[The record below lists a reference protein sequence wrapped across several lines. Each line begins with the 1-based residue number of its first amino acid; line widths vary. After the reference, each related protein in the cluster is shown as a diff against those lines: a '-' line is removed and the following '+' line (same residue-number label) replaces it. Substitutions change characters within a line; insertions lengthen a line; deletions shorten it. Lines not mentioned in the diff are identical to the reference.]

1 MVADEVQKAIDEA
14 NRRFMEG
21 FLKQDPSMNA
31 SVYAE
36 DAVVFPPD
44 AAAVQGKKAIEEFW
58 GGVMASGVKEGRLTT
73 VELVGDGD
81 YVHER
86 GTGVLKVHPA
96 GEAPS
101 EQNLKY
107 VVVWKRTAEGWK
119 NLWDIWNSSP

>member
-14 NRRFMEG
+14 NKRFEEG
-21 FLKQDPSMNA
+21 FLKQDASMNA

-44 AAAVQGKKAIEEFW
+44 AAVVQGKKAIEEFW
-58 GGVMASGVKEGRLTT
+58 GGVMASGAKEGRLTT
-73 VELVGDGD
+73 VELVGDGEC
-81 YVHER
+81 VHER

-101 EQNLKY
+101 EQHLKY

-119 NLWDIWNSSP
+119 NLWDIWNASP